1 MSNFENYDFILH
13 DGVVIE
19 NEKADKE
26 GRKKR
31 MSAMCVKVR
40 EQTNMNRKEFA
51 EWLGIPYRTMQDWE
65 RGVSEVPDYV
75 LNLIAYK
82 VKNEKEKV
90 VIPFALCTDKCK
102 VKFLIQN
109 RNRYIKRI
117 NLLSCAIA
125 IIDSLYSWLQ
135 KLSLVLFLIY

>member
-1 MSNFENYDFILH
+1 MSNFENYDFILP

-51 EWLGIPYRTMQDWE
+51 EWLGIPYRTMQEWE
-65 RGVSEVPDYV
+65 LGRRAMPKYV
-75 LNLIAYK
+75 LDLISYK
-82 VKNEKEKV
+82 VQNEKKEW
-90 VIPFALCTDKCK
+90 
-102 VKFLIQN
+102 
-109 RNRYIKRI
+109 RI
-117 NLLSCAIA
+117 
-125 IIDSLYSWLQ
+125 
-135 KLSLVLFLIY
+135 

>member
-51 EWLGIPYRTMQDWE
+51 EWLGIPYRTMQDS
-65 RGVSEVPDYV
+65 G
-75 LNLIAYK
+75 
-82 VKNEKEKV
+82 
-90 VIPFALCTDKCK
+90 
-102 VKFLIQN
+102 
-109 RNRYIKRI
+109 
-117 NLLSCAIA
+117 
-125 IIDSLYSWLQ
+125 DSHTN
-135 KLSLVLFLIY
+135 VLFDLVFPAGYTGDKDARLAEMCNFVKEQDPRYCCMVKVEQSYASALPEEDQ

>member
-1 MSNFENYDFILH
+1 MSNFENYDFILP

-82 VKNEKEKV
+82 VKNEKEK
-90 VIPFALCTDKCK
+90 DK
-102 VKFLIQN
+102 FYSSNYIN
-109 RNRYIKRI
+109 FGTHSNTNEIKRWRF
-117 NLLSCAIA
+117 SR
-125 IIDSLYSWLQ
+125 
-135 KLSLVLFLIY
+135 V

>member
-1 MSNFENYDFILH
+1 MSNFENYDFILP

-19 NEKADKE
+19 NKKADKE

-82 VKNEKEKV
+82 VKKEKEKGN
-90 VIPFALCTDKCK
+90 I
-102 VKFLIQN
+102 
-109 RNRYIKRI
+109 
-117 NLLSCAIA
+117 
-125 IIDSLYSWLQ
+125 
-135 KLSLVLFLIY
+135 

>member
-1 MSNFENYDFILH
+1 MSNFENYDFILP

-82 VKNEKEKV
+82 VKKSSLKLLCFYSDCRQKKGCYEKQ
-90 VIPFALCTDKCK
+90 PFENQLFCSSITH
-102 VKFLIQN
+102 
-109 RNRYIKRI
+109 RI
-117 NLLSCAIA
+117 
-125 IIDSLYSWLQ
+125 
-135 KLSLVLFLIY
+135 

>member
-82 VKNEKEKV
+82 VKNEKEWERSAF
-90 VIPFALCTDKCK
+90 PF
-102 VKFLIQN
+102 FL
-109 RNRYIKRI
+109 
-117 NLLSCAIA
+117 S
-125 IIDSLYSWLQ
+125 
-135 KLSLVLFLIY
+135 F